1 MIHLDRMEMAVL
13 TGIKQMPVST
23 RGEIADKITI
33 TIGKVQKTPDSL
45 REKAYIQ
52 RVGSKPE
59 PSREVVK

>member
-1 MIHLDRMEMAVL
+1 MAVL

-45 REKAYIQ
+45 REKGYIQ
-52 RVGSKPE
+52 SVGSKPE
-59 PSREVVK
+59 PRREVLK

>member
-1 MIHLDRMEMAVL
+1 MAVL
-13 TGIKQMPVST
+13 TGIKQMPDST

-33 TIGKVQKTPDSL
+33 TVGKVQRVPDSL